1 MWREKGDYIK
11 RRSVWNVESTTLKK
25 EKQDIHE
32 GEKIGS
38 KMGGW

>member
-11 RRSVWNVESTTLKK
+11 RRSVWNVESTLKK